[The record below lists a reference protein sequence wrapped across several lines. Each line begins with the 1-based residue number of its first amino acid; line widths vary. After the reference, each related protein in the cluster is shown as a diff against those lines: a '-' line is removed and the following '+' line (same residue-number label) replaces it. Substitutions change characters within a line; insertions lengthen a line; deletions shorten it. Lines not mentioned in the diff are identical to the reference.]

1 MNTVHQV
8 GYNVPFIIVIDFLPG
23 MLLYFFMC
31 ACLLNNYR
39 KKIDVVISV
48 HKNDPTFK
56 PAEKTILCLD
66 LKTLYLSLVFPIR
79 T

>member
-23 MLLYFFMC
+23 MLLCFFMC

-39 KKIDVVISV
+39 KQIDVVISV

-56 PAEKTILCLD
+56 TSRENNIMPG
-66 LKTLYLSLVFPIR
+66 LKNLVFIPGVSN
-79 T
+79 

>member
-1 MNTVHQV
+1 M
-8 GYNVPFIIVIDFLPG
+8 F
-23 MLLYFFMC
+23 FFMC

-39 KKIDVVISV
+39 KKIDVVILV

-56 PAEKTILCLD
+56 TSRENNIMPG
-66 LKTLYLSLVFPIR
+66 LKNLVCIPGVTNLIKL